1 MGYNVPIKHQVNEYF
16 KTKPI
21 TMNKIIRFISAF
33 SFLLLSA
40 GCNNFKNEPEFQQAL
55 HNGQLAN
62 EGYIRCNRFVEDWLK
77 HADPETGLIP
87 RNLNESKDFWN
98 AKDAAADNY
107 PFMALTAAITNREL
121 FNRTIHDMLLTET
134 KLTSRLGNL
143 PDTYSFS
150 KNGFVNE
157 QVDTAA
163 ILFGASEYVKDGL
176 LPLTEWLGE
185 SPWSERM
192 IAVLDDIWL
201 YAQVST
207 PFGKIPSENVE
218 LNGEMMQVLSRIY
231 WMTGD
236 EKYLEWATRL
246 ADYYLLGNHH
256 PTRDFTSLRLRDHG
270 CEVVSGLCE
279 VYVTTHF
286 AALQKKEAYEKPLK
300 EMLDRILESGANHHG
315 MFYNVINP
323 QTGEATNSGIADT
336 WGYTYNG
343 YYSVYLLD
351 STNDY
356 HNAVLTVLSNLNFY
370 ENYNWESNSA
380 DGYADAV
387 ESALNLYAR
396 EPVKQAAD
404 WIDSETQIMWHMQDS
419 AYSGRATEWTNSG
432 IIEGWHGD
440 GNFARTTVMYN
451 LWKTQGITIE
461 PWREDVIYGA
471 VQANGK
477 LYVALKTKDAWE
489 GVLKFDVPR
498 HRVNMNLPVD
508 YPRINQFPEW
518 FVAEAGK
525 RYKIKDIKNNTAN
538 IFTGTQLA
546 KGIKIQ
552 LIKEGISYLTVQLQ
566 D

>member
-1 MGYNVPIKHQVNEYF
+1 MKKSIVLLTSF
-16 KTKPI
+16 
-21 TMNKIIRFISAF
+21 
-33 SFLLLSA
+33 FLLLWMSA
-40 GCNNFKNEPEFQQAL
+40 CTSSKNEQEFQQAL
-55 HNGQLAN
+55 QNGQLAN
-62 EGYIRCNRFVEDWLK
+62 EGFIRCNRFVEDWLK

-87 RNLNESKDFWN
+87 RNLGNSKDFWN

-107 PFMALTAAITNREL
+107 PFMVLTAAITNRGL
-121 FNRTIHDMLLTET
+121 FNGRMQDMLDAET
-134 KLTSRLGNL
+134 RLTSRLGSL
-143 PDTYSFS
+143 PDDYSFS
-150 KNGFVNE
+150 KDGFVNE
-157 QVDTAA
+157 EVDTAA

-185 SPWSERM
+185 SPWSKRM
-192 IAVLDDIWL
+192 ITILDDIWF

-218 LNGEMMQVLSRIY
+218 LNGEMMQVLSRVY

-256 PTRDFTSLRLRDHG
+256 PTRDFSSLRLRDHG
-270 CEVVSGLCE
+270 CEVISGLSE
-279 VYVTTHF
+279 VYVTAHF
-286 AALQKKEAYEKPLK
+286 ATPQKKKAYEKPLN
-300 EMLDRILESGANHHG
+300 EMLHRILKTGANHHG

-323 QTGEATNSGIADT
+323 QTGEAINARLADT

-343 YYSVYLLD
+343 YYSAYLVD
-351 STNDY
+351 STQAY
-356 HNAVLTVLSNLNFY
+356 RKAVLTVLRNLNFY
-370 ENYNWESNSA
+370 GNYNWESNSA
-380 DGYADAV
+380 DGYADAI

-396 EPVKQAAD
+396 EPVQEAAE
-404 WIDSETQIMWHMQDS
+404 WIDSQTQIMWHMQDS

-440 GNFARTTVMYN
+440 GNFARTTIMYN
-451 LWKTQGITIE
+451 LWKTQGVTIE

-477 LYVALKTKDAWE
+477 LYIALKSEEEWD

-498 HRVNMNLPVD
+498 HRVNLNLPID

-518 FVAEAGK
+518 FVAEVGK
-525 RYKIKDIKNNTAN
+525 NYNIKDLQNNATKTY
-538 IFTGTQLA
+538 TGTQLA
-546 KGIKIQ
+546 
-552 LIKEGISYLTVQLQ
+552 EGVEVHQSNDDIAYFTIEITN
-566 D
+566 